1 MDHEED
7 TEAALMEALEQQLLA
22 AHHRE
27 PGARP

>member
-7 TEAALMEALEQQLLA
+7 GEAAMMEALEQQLLA

-27 PGARP
+27 PGTSP